1 MGLTF
6 SFHFLL
12 YRSPPITMP
21 PKKKKG
27 FYKQLNLGEDYR
39 IAVTLKLQDFR
50 KNEDEKG
57 GILNQFSNTTRK
69 IIWENSFIFNFYFC
83 FDRRVRVSQFA
94 DLRGAMLRPPAGPGA
109 GPQVQESRQG
119 RRTLPDG
126 VQARGVHY
134 HAVRCRPRPVSA
146 LAQVRPRPAQPV
158 PGH

>member
-57 GILNQFSNTTRK
+57 GI
-69 IIWENSFIFNFYFC
+69 
-83 FDRRVRVSQFA
+83 
-94 DLRGAMLRPPAGPGA
+94 
-109 GPQVQESRQG
+109 
-119 RRTLPDG
+119 
-126 VQARGVHY
+126 
-134 HAVRCRPRPVSA
+134 
-146 LAQVRPRPAQPV
+146 
-158 PGH
+158 